1 MKNKIYTT
9 FSEGFHPGQFIRLND
24 NDSLNLYIGK
34 DDNGCFSFEFL
45 GHFTPT
51 RLVGSEVISVSQT
64 KHKQLISIRFS
75 LENQDLLEYFCTF
88 CEDLV
93 NSTLDITDDNIAYK
107 LLSQRYLSWKR
118 LFRPNQGRLNEN
130 EVMGLIGELLYLKDN
145 MFVQHGPDSA
155 IEAWT
160 GPEYTHKDFSLDN
173 EWHEVKTISTGKGAI
188 KIASLEQLDS
198 DIDGTLAVYELEKM
212 SSSFN
217 GIKLNEIVNSIL
229 QRLNIHQREIFLNK
243 LSGFGYDFS
252 PEYNNYVF
260 SLSSFEE
267 YVVNDS
273 FPRLKRE
280 FIPISI
286 SCVRYDLNKAE
297 LEPFKMSTE

>member
-1 MKNKIYTT
+1 MRNKIYTT
-9 FSEGFHPGQFIRLND
+9 FSEGFQPGQFIRLND
-24 NDSLNLYIGK
+24 NDALNLYIGK
-34 DDNGCFSFEFL
+34 DDSGCFSFEFL
-45 GHFTPT
+45 GYFTPT

-64 KHKQLISIRFS
+64 KNNQLISIRFS

-107 LLSQRYLSWKR
+107 SLSQRYLSWKK

-130 EVMGLIGELLYLKDN
+130 EVMGLIGELLYLRDH
-145 MFVQHGPDSA
+145 MFVQYGFDSA
-155 IEAWT
+155 LEACT
-160 GPEYTHKDFSLDN
+160 GPEYTHKDFSLED
-173 EWHEVKTISTGKGAI
+173 EWHEIKTISFGKGTI

-217 GIKLNEIVNSIL
+217 GTKLNDIVNSIIQML
-229 QRLNIHQREIFLNK
+229 GVHQREVFLNK

-252 PEYNNYVF
+252 PEYNNYVY

-267 YVVNDS
+267 YKETNS

-280 FIPISI
+280 YIPLSI
-286 SCVRYDLNKAE
+286 SHVQYDLNRAE
-297 LEPFKMSTE
+297 LESFKMTSE